1 MRSAP
6 FTVSAPLW
14 QHKFFASDVAQ
25 ALRQQNQC
33 QAGGRAAT
41 AVYALLVSSLAARV
55 VEEAAAIKENA
66 PEYHTDAQIHMQ
78 SSKQDSGWDKT
89 KTRGSG
95 VVFNDAGKRL
105 FEAAV
110 EQVSSRIECVPE

>member
-14 QHKFFASDVAQ
+14 QHKFFSSDVAQ
-25 ALRQQNQC
+25 VLRQQSQC

-66 PEYHTDAQIHMQ
+66 PEYHADAQIHMQ
-78 SSKQDSGWDKT
+78 SSKQDS
-89 KTRGSG
+89 
-95 VVFNDAGKRL
+95 
-105 FEAAV
+105 
-110 EQVSSRIECVPE
+110 